1 MLLFGVS
8 YTNAQTV
15 QFDTP
20 AEVCLNEN
28 TTLNN
33 SSDSVAHHWDFC
45 LEEFLSQPTEETLGT
60 LSNVSR
66 IRSASIAYD
75 SSTNNYILFATD
87 DSKNDLNRIILG
99 DSLGSSYIHEKVSFF
114 SGSLSSP
121 HDISLIMNSDGNW
134 YGFIGSATS
143 GVGIKRITFGSSL
156 LNNNLEITDLGTFGE
171 GNIQIRDVK
180 IWKEGANYYLVGL
193 NLNNNRF
200 VVVDYGNSL
209 LNTPLD
215 TLVTSSITGMN
226 GANGF
231 DLVEYDGDVLAFVVG
246 LTSKNI
252 VRLNFGSS
260 IHANFSVENTFD
272 NTDFPSTLDRLSRIK
287 IVENYGKYYAILN
300 QFDAG
305 FSTLTID
312 LKNLNND
319 SIPTDLGHS
328 NTQLNDISGGYD
340 NGNYYFY
347 GVSGP
352 NLIRVG
358 YTSDCGQSINTSN
371 EYNPLISYDQSG
383 TSVIGLKITS
393 GTSSSFLSDTL
404 VVSASE
410 APDIDFTVDDNVC
423 SDNQNSYT
431 SQNLSGN
438 ISTYQWIF
446 DEDTLV
452 ASTFPDTVY
461 QFSPGLHQITLFV
474 ASEEGCTNQV
484 TKTIEIYPPLPVPSF
499 ETIGT
504 LCSGT
509 GISFNNTTDLSAY
522 NGLVEFIW
530 DFNGEGSSNAED
542 TVFTFY
548 SSGTKTIQL
557 SLRIPGCEELTSEVL
572 DLGVGPEVDFSWTN
586 NCFGEN
592 VVFINQTTG
601 SGIVNYL
608 WDFDNGAYSNQED
621 TTVLFEMAGEYQ
633 VSLTVTNDQ
642 GCETTKTKTL
652 EVSDQPIASI
662 EIGEVIENVVFP
674 INGLDHT
681 VDSDS
686 ISSWNWDFA
695 GLGNSVLQDTVFT
708 FTEPAQYEIE
718 LAVLSSQG
726 CSEVVT
732 NFVNVIESTEPNID
746 FQFYSD
752 TLCLDESLGINNN
765 TANAISYEWDFCG
778 QEFLN
783 PPSITNVSTN
793 PSISQ
798 IRGMVIERDAENYI
812 GLATDGV
819 TGKLWRL
826 YFGDSLGSQVF
837 FEEIEEIGLTSPAGI
852 SLYKEDGIWY
862 GIIGSSQSGY
872 GLTLLN
878 FGGSLLNDPT
888 SETLGTLGFGNTQIR
903 DAKFRKTNM
912 GTVLVAADLGN
923 EKLIRILYPDGISN
937 APSDTIISLP
947 IGSTSNIAGFD
958 LIKRGNEWVGLV
970 TSLDGTN
977 MVRVSFGNSL
987 MNELIVEQSFS
998 FASFNRP
1005 SRIRIIPS
1013 SGQYYGLVSNFNS
1026 GLSLLDLK
1034 DLNSE
1039 PVEIEMSTS
1048 QFYTTDGEYYQGNF
1062 SSYAFNG
1069 NILTRIRFGSDCGES
1084 MPISSIKD
1092 PQPFYSIDG
1101 EYVITLKAIHENESY
1116 VYAVDT
1122 ITVSSSTAPDIAF
1135 SISSNQ
1141 CLSNTNTFT
1150 SSNTSGNITTYSW
1163 DFDGDGVEDSADP
1176 NPTYQFAEAGTYEVR
1191 LTVESDEGCGNFAQE
1206 SIIIY
1211 PEPPV
1216 PVFTV
1221 PKDSFCVG
1229 EPVVISNLTDDA
1241 AWDGIMEYTWSV
1253 TDLTDTTT
1261 AAPELTFAQPG
1272 EKIIRV
1278 ISQIPGCESVEV
1290 TDTIQVIESPVVDF
1304 TADPVCDGETT
1315 IFNNTSETGT
1325 ILWDFGDGNTSTQV
1339 NPTHTYSTPDTY
1351 SVSLSVTNDLECTT
1365 TLVKEVAVN
1374 AIPQASFQYDLV
1386 CEGSESAFE
1395 DMSVVDQA
1403 DITTWQWLVDGEP
1416 ESEEQFPLI
1425 TFPVAGDYTVGLIAG
1440 SSKGCESYYEEVVT
1454 VGESPDTSIDIALG
1468 CIGDATLFTD
1478 LTDPSN
1484 VLTRSWMIDGQ
1495 PYDDETPSV
1504 TFNESGDFEVQLT
1517 VTNNQLCSSIVTE
1530 TFTIHELP
1538 VPDFNIEGQCNN
1550 EVIVLED
1557 ASTPTSDPITLRQW
1571 YIDGNLIGEGTSTSI
1586 SGYLPGTYDF
1596 TLEVT
1601 TENGCVLTSAQSYEI
1616 VETPVASF
1624 TASNDYGVPPFQL
1637 EFNNTSQMATVNEW
1651 YVNDALITTNPSPSI
1666 VFNDSGS
1673 QQVRLIT
1680 YNSTGCA
1687 DTAEL
1692 VVNAIEPV
1700 VDLALTDIQLVEDGD
1715 NYEIVL
1721 DVKNSSNLPIEA
1733 MSVNV
1738 ELQNQFSVSEQLY
1751 QRINAG
1757 EESIVMLGTSI
1768 PKSTHGPA
1776 YLCISIS
1783 SAYDEDTANLTDNE
1797 ACITIEPKI
1806 SFEPPYPNPATTET
1820 SLRYILPEGGNASIE
1835 VYDVAG
1841 NLEILKDYE
1850 DLPAGLNQF
1859 ILNVANLDSG
1869 TYLVKFRYKESVIV
1883 SKIIKL

>member
-8 YTNAQTV
+8 HTNAQTI
-15 QFDTP
+15 QFDAP

-28 TTLNN
+28 ATLNN

-45 LEEFLSQPTEETLGT
+45 LEEFLNQPTENSLGT
-60 LSNVSR
+60 LSNVTRVRGS
-66 IRSASIAYD
+66 SMVKD
-75 SSTNNYILFATD
+75 STTGTYFLFASD

-99 DSLGSSYIHEKVSFF
+99 DSLGFSYVHQKVTFS

-121 HDISLIMNSDGNW
+121 HDISVIKNSDGDW

-143 GVGIKRITFGSSL
+143 GVGVKRINFGNSL
-156 LNNNLEITDLGTFGE
+156 LNNNLVITDLGTFGE

-252 VRLNFGSS
+252 IRVNFGSS
-260 IHANFSVENTFD
+260 IHNNCSVENTFD
-272 NTDFPSTLDRLSRIK
+272 NTDFPSTIDRLSRIK

-328 NTQLNDISGGYD
+328 NTQLNDIAGGYY

-347 GVSGP
+347 GVSGA

-358 YTSDCGQSINTSN
+358 YISDCGQSINTSN

-383 TSVIGLKITS
+383 TNVIGLKITS
-393 GTSSSFLSDTL
+393 VASSFLSDTL

-410 APDIDFTVDDNVC
+410 APDIDFTVDDNIC
-423 SDNQNSYT
+423 SDNQNSFT

-474 ASEEGCTNQV
+474 SSEEGCTNQV

-499 ETIGT
+499 ESIGT

-542 TVFTFY
+542 TVFTFS

-557 SLRIPGCEELTSEVL
+557 SLRIPGCEEMTSEVL

-652 EVSDQPIASI
+652 DVSDQPIASI

-674 INGLDHT
+674 IKGLDHT
-681 VDSDS
+681 GDSDS
-686 ISSWNWDFA
+686 ISSWNWEFA

-718 LAVLSSQG
+718 LTVLSSQG
-726 CSEVVT
+726 CSEVVN

-752 TLCLDESLGINNN
+752 TLCLDESLGINNS

-798 IRGMVIERDAENYI
+798 IRGMVIERDEENYI

-826 YFGDSLGSQVF
+826 YFGDSLGSQVL
-837 FEEIEEIGLTSPAGI
+837 FEEIEGMGLTSPAGI
-852 SLYKEDGIWY
+852 SLYEEDGIWY

-878 FGGSLLNDPT
+878 FGESLLNDPT
-888 SETLGTLGFGNTQIR
+888 PEALGTLGLGNTQIR

-912 GTVLVAADLGN
+912 GTILVAADLSN

-947 IGSTSNIAGFD
+947 IGSTSNIAGLD
-958 LIKRGNEWVGLV
+958 LIKRGNEWVGFV

-987 MNELIVEQSFS
+987 MNELTIEQSFS

-1062 SSYAFNG
+1062 NSYAFNG

-1122 ITVSSSTAPDIAF
+1122 ITVTASTAPDIAF

-1150 SSNTSGNITTYSW
+1150 STNTSGNITAYSW
-1163 DFDGDGVEDSADP
+1163 DFDGDGVEDSTGP
-1176 NPTYQFAEAGTYEVR
+1176 NPMYQFAEAGTYEVR
-1191 LTVESDEGCGNFAQE
+1191 LSVESDEGCGNFAQE
-1206 SIIIY
+1206 NITIY

-1229 EPVVISNLTDDA
+1229 EPVIISNLTNDA
-1241 AWDGIMEYTWSV
+1241 AWDGIVEYTWSV

-1261 AAPELTFAQPG
+1261 AAPELTFDQPG
-1272 EKIIRV
+1272 EKVIRV

-1315 IFNNTSETGT
+1315 ILSNNSEAGM
-1325 ILWDFGDGNTSTQV
+1325 ILWDFGDGITSTDQ
-1339 NPTHTYSTPDTY
+1339 NPTHTFATPNTY

-1374 AIPQASFQYDLV
+1374 AIPQANFQYDLV
-1386 CEGSESAFE
+1386 CAGSESAFE
-1395 DMSVVDQA
+1395 DMSVVEQA
-1403 DITTWQWLVDGEP
+1403 DISAWQWFVDGELV
-1416 ESEEQFPLI
+1416 SEEQFPVI
-1425 TFPVAGDYTVGLIAG
+1425 AFPEARDFTVRLIAG
-1440 SSKGCESYYEEVVT
+1440 STKGCESFYEEVVA
-1454 VGESPDTSIDIALG
+1454 VGAAPNTGIGIDLG
-1468 CIGDATLFTD
+1468 CLGEPTVFSD
-1478 LTDPSN
+1478 LTNPVE

-1495 PYDDETPSV
+1495 PYNTTAPAV
-1504 TFNESGDFEVQLT
+1504 TFNEPGTYEVELT

-1530 TFTIHELP
+1530 TFTIYELP
-1538 VPDFNIEGQCNN
+1538 VADFTISGQCNN
-1550 EVIVLED
+1550 EIILLED
-1557 ASTPTSDPITLRQW
+1557 ASTSTSDPISVRQW
-1571 YIDGNLIGEGTSTSI
+1571 YIDGSLLGEGANVSL
-1586 SGYLPGTYDF
+1586 SGYPPGNYDF

-1601 TENGCVLTSAQSYEI
+1601 TENGCVVSTQQTFEI
-1616 VETPVASF
+1616 AETPEASF
-1624 TASNDYGVPPFQL
+1624 TASNDYGVPPFRL
-1637 EFNNTSQMATVNEW
+1637 DFSNTSQMASVNEW

-1673 QQVRLIT
+1673 QLVRLIT

-1687 DTAEL
+1687 DTAEMII
-1692 VVNAIEPV
+1692 NAIEPV
-1700 VDLALTDIQLVEDGD
+1700 VDLAVTSVQLVEDGN
-1715 NYEIVL
+1715 NYDIVL
-1721 DVKNSSNLPIEA
+1721 DVKNASNLPIEA

-1738 ELQNQFSVSEQLY
+1738 ELQNQFSVSEQVY
-1751 QRINAG
+1751 QRINSG

-1768 PKSTHGPA
+1768 PKSTNGPA
-1776 YLCISIS
+1776 YLCISIF
-1783 SAYDEDTANLTDNE
+1783 SAYEEPIPNLKDNE
-1797 ACITIEPKI
+1797 ACITIEQKI
-1806 SFEPPYPNPATTET
+1806 SFEPPYPNPASSET
-1820 SLRYILPEGGNASIE
+1820 SLRYILPEGGDATIEVFDVSGSIE
-1835 VYDVAG
+1835 ISE
-1841 NLEILKDYE
+1841 NYE
-1850 DLPAGLNQF
+1850 DLPKGLNQF
-1859 ILNVANLDSG
+1859 ILDVSTLDAG
-1869 TYLVKFRYKESVIV
+1869 TYLIKFRYNGSVIV